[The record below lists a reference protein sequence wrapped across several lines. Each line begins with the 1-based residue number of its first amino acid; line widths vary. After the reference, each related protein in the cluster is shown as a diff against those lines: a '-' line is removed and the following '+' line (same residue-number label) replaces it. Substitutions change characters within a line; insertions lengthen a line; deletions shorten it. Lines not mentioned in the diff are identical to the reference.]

1 MERNQAPQRAATAA
15 QKDRWFIRKVVLPA
29 LHVDQASAAK
39 AEKALE
45 AVCS

>member
-15 QKDRWFIRKVVLPA
+15 LRVHWFIRKVVLPA
-29 LHVDQASAAK
+29 LHADQASVAK

-45 AVCS
+45 TVCS